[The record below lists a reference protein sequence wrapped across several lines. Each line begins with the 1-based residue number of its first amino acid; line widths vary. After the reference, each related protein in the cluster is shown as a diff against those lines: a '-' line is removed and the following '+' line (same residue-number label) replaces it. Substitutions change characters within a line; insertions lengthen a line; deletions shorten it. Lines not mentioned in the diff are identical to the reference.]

1 MNKLGLRSPRLA
13 TTFRTMLDS
22 DPAPPRACSWP
33 SADAEGEEI
42 GDLDSALFK
51 PALALRDWLLAEGA
65 RLEDW
70 DVLLAGLAE
79 RLIRLGV
86 PVDRITTAID
96 ALHSEYTGIGRIWTR
111 EGGYAFRLFPH
122 GEMAERAYE
131 RSPFAEA
138 HRTGRWLVLDLPKTP
153 DDAFDIIPE
162 LKAEGYTYYVCVPL
176 CFTNGTRNGVTFA
189 TRSRHGFDRQALSVL
204 RFVMPTLAATMETRS
219 VNQRL
224 DNVLRIYVGDEPHK
238 AILSGTIQRGQVS
251 RIRSAILFA
260 DMRSYTRISS
270 ELEPERAVELLNT
283 FFDCLVPPINSEGGE
298 VLKYLGDGLL
308 AIFRDRGDDTGQSA
322 QSALSAAVAGLV
334 ELDKANREG
343 RFPTRVE
350 AGIALHHGEA
360 AYGNVGSGAR
370 LDFTVIGPDVNL
382 ASRIAQMNKV
392 LGEPLLMSKTF
403 AEHLWGDPEM
413 IGRHPLDG
421 FVEPVPI
428 YRLRAVSPEP
438 APRAEMAEAF

>member
-1 MNKLGLRSPRLA
+1 
-13 TTFRTMLDS
+13 MLDS
-22 DPAPPRACSWP
+22 EPAAPRACAWP
-33 SADAEGEEI
+33 SADTQGEEI
-42 GDLDSALFK
+42 RDLDPALFK
-51 PALALRDWLLAEGA
+51 PGLALRDWLLAEGA

-70 DVLLAGLAE
+70 APLLEGLAD
-79 RLIRLGV
+79 RLNALGV
-86 PVDRITTAID
+86 PIDRITTAID
-96 ALHSEYTGIGRIWTR
+96 ALHSEYTGIGRVWTR
-111 EGGYAFRLFPH
+111 ENGFAFKLFPH
-122 GEMAERAYE
+122 GEQSERAYE

-138 HRTGRWLVLDLPKTP
+138 HRTGRWLILDLRTTP

-162 LKAEGYTYYVCVPL
+162 LKAEGYVYYVCVPL

-189 TRSRHGFDRQALSVL
+189 TRAQHGFDSRALSVL
-204 RFVMPTLAATMETRS
+204 RFVMPTLAAVLETRS

-238 AILSGTIQRGQVS
+238 AILSGTIQRGEVS

-283 FFDCLVPPINSEGGE
+283 FFDCLVPPINAEGGE

-322 QSALSAAVAGLV
+322 QAALSAAVAGLV
-334 ELDKANREG
+334 LLEQANQEG
-343 RFPTRVE
+343 RFPTRVD

-392 LGEPLLMSKTF
+392 LREPLLMSKAF
-403 AEHLWGDPEM
+403 ADHLWGDPEM

-421 FVEPVPI
+421 FLEPVPI
-428 YRLRAVSPEP
+428 YRLKA
-438 APRAEMAEAF
+438 AAEMPAAAVMTAAE